1 MTKVIKGLLITFLA
15 GLIFHFSV
23 GFFVIQPIGAIP
35 DGVTIM
41 YFRLGLNVSFISS
54 PDGILIDSDQDVSLL
69 ARMIIMGKFG
79 EIVNERK
86 IVRLPYSETMYLIS
100 TGGKEFDR

>member
-1 MTKVIKGLLITFLA
+1 MTKTIKGLLITFIA
-15 GLIFHFSV
+15 GLIFYISV

-41 YFRLGLNVSFISS
+41 YFRIGLNVSFISS
-54 PDGILIDSDQDVSLL
+54 PDGILIDNDQDISLL

-79 EIVNERK
+79 ETVNERK

-100 TGGKEFDR
+100 TGGKQFDR

>member
-1 MTKVIKGLLITFLA
+1 MTKTVKGFIITFIA
-15 GLIFHFSV
+15 GMIFYFSV
-23 GFFVIQPIGAIP
+23 GFFVIQPIGAVP

-41 YFRLGLNVSFISS
+41 YFRIGLNVSFISS
-54 PDGILIDSDQDVSLL
+54 PDGILIDKNQDVSLL
-69 ARMIIMGKFG
+69 ARMMIMGKFG

-86 IVRLPYSETMYLIS
+86 IGRLPYSQTMYLIS

>member
-1 MTKVIKGLLITFLA
+1 MTKTVKRILLTLVIGILFY
-15 GLIFHFSV
+15 FSF

-41 YFRLGLNVSFISS
+41 YFRMGLNVSFISS
-54 PDGILIDSDQDVSLL
+54 PDGILIDNDQDVSLL

-79 EIVNERK
+79 AIVNERK

>member
-1 MTKVIKGLLITFLA
+1 MTKTVKGLLITIVA
-15 GLIFHFSV
+15 GLIFYFSV

-41 YFRLGLNVSFISS
+41 YFRFGLNVSFISS
-54 PDGILIDSDQDVSLL
+54 PDGILIDNGQDVSLL

-79 EIVNERK
+79 EVVNERK
-86 IVRLPYSETMYLIS
+86 IGRLPYSETMYLIS
-100 TGGKEFDR
+100 TGGKQFEK

>member
-1 MTKVIKGLLITFLA
+1 MTKTIKGLLITFVA
-15 GLIFHFSV
+15 GLIFYFSV

-41 YFRLGLNVSFISS
+41 YFRIGLNVPFISS
-54 PDGILIDSDQDVSLL
+54 PDGILIDNDQDVSLL

-86 IVRLPYSETMYLIS
+86 LVRLPYSQTMYLIS